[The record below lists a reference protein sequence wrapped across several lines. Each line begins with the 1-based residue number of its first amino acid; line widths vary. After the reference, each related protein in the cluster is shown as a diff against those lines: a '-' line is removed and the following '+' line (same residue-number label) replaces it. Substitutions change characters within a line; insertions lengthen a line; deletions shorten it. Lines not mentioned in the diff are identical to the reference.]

1 VGDTEIMERS
11 AIILACGLSKGFNAD
26 KNVLDLDGNP
36 LLKLVID
43 AVKGLVDE
51 IIVVT
56 NSEEHS
62 TAYAGLLPAKVK
74 FVVDVS
80 TSGSPLVGA
89 VTGLQAASGE
99 YALLLPADSPFLS
112 REVLSLLLE
121 LCEGKSAVVVRRTSC
136 EIEALHA
143 VYNVKQA
150 LIAAEE
156 AVAEGEGEVEAIVEK
171 LRGLRYVSTL
181 VVEQLDPDLRTF
193 FRVHTPLDLKK
204 AASMTKPKPTKKK
217 K

>member
-1 VGDTEIMERS
+1 MDKS
-11 AIILACGLSKGFNAD
+11 AIILAGNSSKGFNGD
-26 KNVLDLDGNP
+26 VDGNP
-36 LLKLVID
+36 LIKLVVD
-43 AVKGLVDE
+43 AVKDLVDE

-56 NSEEHS
+56 TSEEHS

-74 FVVDVS
+74 FAVDAS
-80 TSGSPLVGA
+80 NSGSPLVGA
-89 VTGLQAASGE
+89 VTGLQVASGE
-99 YALLLPADSPFLS
+99 YALLLPENSPFLS

-121 LCEGKSAVVVRRTSC
+121 LCGGKSAVVVRRTSS

-150 LIAAEE
+150 LIAAKE
-156 AVAEGEGEVEAIVEK
+156 AVDEGEVDVEVIVEK
-171 LRGLRYVSTL
+171 LRGVRYVSTL
-181 VVEQLDPDLRTF
+181 VIEQIDPDLRTF
-193 FRVHTPLDLKK
+193 FRVNSPLDLKK

>member
-1 VGDTEIMERS
+1 MDRS
-11 AIILACGLSKGFNAD
+11 AIILTVGSKGFNGD
-26 KNVLDLDGNP
+26 IDGNP
-36 LLKLVID
+36 LIKLVVD
-43 AVKGLVDE
+43 AVKDLVDE

-62 TAYAGLLPAKVK
+62 TAYAGLLSAKVK
-74 FVVDVS
+74 FVVDAS
-80 TSGSPLVGA
+80 DSRNPLSGV

-99 YALLLPADSPFLS
+99 YALLLPENSPFLS

-121 LCEGKSAVVVRRTSC
+121 LCAGKSAVVVRHTSC
-136 EIEALHA
+136 EVEALHA

-156 AVAEGEGEVEAIVEK
+156 AVAEGEVEVEAIVEK
-171 LRGLRYVSTL
+171 LRGVRYVSTL

-193 FRVHTPLDLKK
+193 FRVNTPLDLKK